1 MKVFDFIN
9 LILTIYKYLII
20 KFLIAIAIFQIK
32 IINKVV
38 KSGKKWEIFS
48 KFDIVKPPI

>member
-38 KSGKKWEIFS
+38 KSGKISLNLRLNQK
-48 KFDIVKPPI
+48 